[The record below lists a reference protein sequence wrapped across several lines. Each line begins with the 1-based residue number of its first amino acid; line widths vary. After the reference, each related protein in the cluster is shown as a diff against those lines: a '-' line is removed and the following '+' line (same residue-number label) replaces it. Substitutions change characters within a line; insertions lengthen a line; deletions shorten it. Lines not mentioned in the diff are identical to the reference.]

1 MCYCAFHRSDLLRI
15 QLMDLP
21 AISPLQITTWRIICR
36 KTSTRNSGVLLA
48 IRLTWFQ
55 REESFFQPLHQAI
68 LQDLRASTS
77 SRRIWHDTVPLCKPR
92 IFYLLY
98 LLGRFSLV
106 HLTEY
111 ETGAGFLLTTVTLTL
126 SLGWNCSLPRS
137 RRIFKPLRIV
147 MTRNIEHSRSWK
159 PLFHVDRFCPYKA
172 RNDKRKQHW
181 SKPTVFEFWS
191 LSLIRV
197 FLFNHA

>member
-1 MCYCAFHRSDLLRI
+1 MWRVV
-15 QLMDLP
+15 LP
-21 AISPLQITTWRIICR
+21 IITSSHSPG
-36 KTSTRNSGVLLA
+36 SSGLNLFPQD
-48 IRLTWFQ
+48 LTWHGTLMQ
-55 REESFFQPLHQAI
+55 TPYFFPLA
-68 LQDLRASTS
+68 
-77 SRRIWHDTVPLCKPR
+77 
-92 IFYLLY
+92 
-98 LLGRFSLV
+98 LGRFSLV

-126 SLGWNCSLPRS
+126 SLGWNCSLLRS

-159 PLFHVDRFCPYKA
+159 PLFHVDRFCPYKG

-181 SKPTVFEFWS
+181 SKPTVFEFRS
-191 LSLIRV
+191 PSSIRV